1 MNQKNT
7 DDYIRDLESRIA
19 FYEDESNLFAMQKA
33 IVGTYDA
40 LEMMVEIMSK
50 FESAFTTSYTS
61 STNNKNSLIQRSC
74 YDLNNIFDFVKE
86 IRDSIESK
94 EESDKPPF

>member
-1 MNQKNT
+1 MNQKNI
-7 DDYIRDLESRIA
+7 DDYIQDLERRIE

-40 LEMMVEIMSK
+40 LETMVEVLSK

-61 STNNKNSLIQRSC
+61 ITNNQSLIQRSSC
-74 YDLNNIFDFVKE
+74 DLNNIFDFVKE
-86 IRDSIESK
+86 IRESIVSK
-94 EESDKPPF
+94 EDSDNPPF